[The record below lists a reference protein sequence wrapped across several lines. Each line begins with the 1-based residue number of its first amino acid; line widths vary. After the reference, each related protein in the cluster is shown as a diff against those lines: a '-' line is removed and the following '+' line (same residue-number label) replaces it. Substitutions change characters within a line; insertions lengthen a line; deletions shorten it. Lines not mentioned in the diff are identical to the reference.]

1 MQKQWKVFIFHS
13 FIAIWPV
20 EMSLWCSTSM
30 KKTIKNLFNKQ
41 KQAIKII
48 PKADILGN
56 LDYNEKMKLQ
66 IDIPNILFRVTKFAI
81 SSRGP
86 RI

>member
-1 MQKQWKVFIFHS
+1 
-13 FIAIWPV
+13 
-20 EMSLWCSTSM
+20 M

-56 LDYNEKMKLQ
+56 LDSNEKMKLQ

-81 SSRGP
+81 SSRRP